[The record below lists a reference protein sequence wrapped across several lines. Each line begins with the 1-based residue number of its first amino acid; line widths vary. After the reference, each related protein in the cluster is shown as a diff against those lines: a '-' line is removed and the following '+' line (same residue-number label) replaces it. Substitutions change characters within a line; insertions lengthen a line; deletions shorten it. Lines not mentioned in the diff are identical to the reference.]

1 MSRRQARELALQAL
15 FQLDFNSDAETIAS
29 REAQEKAIEAAVAEL
44 EHGNITARD
53 RGFIEKLVFGT
64 MTFREDIDAMINGAA
79 KDWKVSRMAGV
90 DRNIAR
96 MAVYELKFDE
106 EKTDVGVV
114 VNEAIELAKKYGTDE
129 SSRFINGVLAGVN
142 SKG

>member
-1 MSRRQARELALQAL
+1 MTRRQARELALQAL
-15 FQLDFNSDAETIAS
+15 FQLDFNPDKDEINS
-29 REAQEKAIEAAVAEL
+29 REVQEKAIEAAIAEWKDSAV
-44 EHGNITARD
+44 NSRS
-53 RGFIEKLVFGT
+53 RKFIERLVYGT
-64 MTFREDIDAMINGAA
+64 MTFREEIDKLINDAA

-96 MAVYELKFDE
+96 MAVYELKFDD

-114 VNEAIELAKKYGTDE
+114 VNEAVELAKKYGTDD

-142 SKG
+142 KG

>member
-44 EHGNITARD
+44 ENGNITA
-53 RGFIEKLVFGT
+53 
-64 MTFREDIDAMINGAA
+64 
-79 KDWKVSRMAGV
+79 S
-90 DRNIAR
+90 

-114 VNEAIELAKKYGTDE
+114 VNEAIELAKKYGTDD

>member
-53 RGFIEKLVFGT
+53 RGFIEKVVFGT
-64 MTFREDIDAMINGAA
+64 MTFREDIDAMI
-79 KDWKVSRMAGV
+79 KRVSFTLSEGINMAL
-90 DRNIAR
+90 
-96 MAVYELKFDE
+96 EFKE
-106 EKTDVGVV
+106 
-114 VNEAIELAKKYGTDE
+114 
-129 SSRFINGVLAGVN
+129 
-142 SKG
+142 